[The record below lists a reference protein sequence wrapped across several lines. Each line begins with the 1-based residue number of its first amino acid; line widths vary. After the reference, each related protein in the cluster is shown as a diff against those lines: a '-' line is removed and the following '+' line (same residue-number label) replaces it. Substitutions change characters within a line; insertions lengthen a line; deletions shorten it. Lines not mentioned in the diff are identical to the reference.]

1 MGGMSKAFTDPFC
14 LAPLRQRETRLDG
27 SEGVGLL
34 SAHSTPKKRWCKR
47 CNTPMGNLIQ
57 TLLPAVILLLQG
69 KIAKQ
74 VSPYPSILTLI
85 IAGNRKLH
93 TCCSVLQMNIVC
105 VISEFWSYPLIK
117 IYISQKSN
125 PILRWTGCTS
135 QVWLIHFYIK
145 TSSISLSFGIWLKSI
160 PDSYPNHRYKCK
172 HSNHWVQYYCTEG
185 YYTMFCVWR
194 NYFWPCT

>member
-27 SEGVGLL
+27 SEGVRLL
-34 SAHSTPKKRWCKR
+34 SAHSTPKKWWCKR
-47 CNTPMGNLIQ
+47 CSTPMGNLIQ

-93 TCCSVLQMNIVC
+93 TLFCTTNEHCLCNLRI
-105 VISEFWSYPLIK
+105 LILCIDK
-117 IYISQKSN
+117 NLHITKEQS
-125 PILRWTGCTS
+125 
-135 QVWLIHFYIK
+135 H
-145 TSSISLSFGIWLKSI
+145 SLTYRLYS
-160 PDSYPNHRYKCK
+160 
-172 HSNHWVQYYCTEG
+172 
-185 YYTMFCVWR
+185 
-194 NYFWPCT
+194 

>member
-1 MGGMSKAFTDPFC
+1 MSRWKMGGMSKASTDPFC

-27 SEGVGLL
+27 SEGVRLL

-85 IAGNRKLH
+85 IAGNYTHVVLYYKSAVPLLFANFDLH
-93 TCCSVLQMNIVC
+93 WWRSTWHKRVVPLLDMRFCCKFIEM
-105 VISEFWSYPLIK
+105 
-117 IYISQKSN
+117 IYSFFFPK
-125 PILRWTGCTS
+125 PTS
-135 QVWLIHFYIK
+135 I
-145 TSSISLSFGIWLKSI
+145 
-160 PDSYPNHRYKCK
+160 
-172 HSNHWVQYYCTEG
+172 
-185 YYTMFCVWR
+185 
-194 NYFWPCT
+194 